1 MLKTNPGLI
10 TDAKTNPGLVFALSS
25 NQSGIGFR
33 RSDRMSRTGDNM
45 TEFKRSLTLLDMT
58 LIAIGG
64 SIGSGIFMTPATI
77 AADIGQPWVILGV
90 WVLGGLITLTGAL
103 TFSEA
108 AALVP
113 GAGGQY
119 AFLRKA
125 FGGLTGF
132 LFGWVYFLVVN
143 AGGLGA
149 LSIAFATYLGQF
161 VTLGPVGTKV
171 AAITG
176 LLLLTCV
183 NVVGVRAGAI
193 FSDVFTGLK
202 LAGILGLIAVGLFW
216 GSPHTTDFSWTIGAL
231 PHGFTQ
237 SLALGMVG
245 VLWSYGGWQHATYA
259 CAEVKDPQR
268 TLPRAMIIGTCA
280 VTAIYLAANV
290 AYMFL
295 LTPAQMAASPRVAA
309 DAIGTIL
316 GPRGGQL
323 ISIAIFIST
332 FGVVGIYT
340 LTAPRIYYAMAADGV
355 FFKKVAEI
363 HPRFGTPAFSIVA
376 GSLWA
381 VVLILFWGTFD
392 KLISYVVF
400 TDWIFFAL
408 GGASVIV
415 LRITDPNAHRPYRV
429 PGYPFVPLFFVG
441 TSVWFVIN
449 TLIEKPEQAWAGL
462 IVIGLGIPAY
472 FYWTRQHAAATG
484 DMRR

>member
-1 MLKTNPGLI
+1 M
-10 TDAKTNPGLVFALSS
+10 A
-25 NQSGIGFR
+25 
-33 RSDRMSRTGDNM
+33 
-45 TEFKRSLTLLDMT
+45 EFKRSLTLLDMT
-58 LIAIGG
+58 MIAIGG

-77 AADIGQPWVILGV
+77 AADVGSPWMILGI

-132 LFGWVYFLVVN
+132 LFGWVYFFVVN

-149 LSIAFATYLGQF
+149 LSIAFATYLGEF

-176 LLLLTCV
+176 LLVLTAV
-183 NVVGVRAGAI
+183 NVVGVKAGAI

-202 LAGILGLIAVGLFW
+202 LLGILGLVGIGLVF
-216 GSPHTTDFSWTIGAL
+216 GSPHTTDFTWAVGPM
-231 PHGFTQ
+231 PHGLSQ

-259 CAEVKDPQR
+259 CAEVKNPQK
-268 TLPRAMIIGTCA
+268 TVPRAMIIGACA
-280 VTAIYLAANV
+280 VTAIYLATNLS
-290 AYMFL
+290 YMFL
-295 LTPAQMAASPRVAA
+295 LTPAQMGSSPRIAA
-309 DAIGTIL
+309 DAIGTVL
-316 GPRGGQL
+316 GPIGSKL
-323 ISIAIFIST
+323 ISVAIFVST

-355 FFKKVAEI
+355 FFRRFAQI
-363 HPRFGTPAFSIVA
+363 HPRYHTPAFSIIA

-415 LRITDPNAHRPYRV
+415 LRSTMPRAERPYRV
-429 PGYPFVPLFFVG
+429 PGYPLVPLFFVG
-441 TSVWFVIN
+441 TSAWFVVT

-462 IVIGLGIPAY
+462 LVLGMGVPVYY
-472 FYWTRQHAAATG
+472 FWQRRSARSGG
-484 DMRR
+484 DQRASG

>member
-1 MLKTNPGLI
+1 M
-10 TDAKTNPGLVFALSS
+10 A
-25 NQSGIGFR
+25 
-33 RSDRMSRTGDNM
+33 
-45 TEFKRSLTLLDMT
+45 EFKRSLTLLDMT

-64 SIGSGIFMTPATI
+64 TIGSGIFMTPATI
-77 AADIGQPWVILGV
+77 AADIGSPWVILGV

-103 TFSEA
+103 TFAEA

-119 AFLRKA
+119 AFLRQA
-125 FGGLTGF
+125 YGGLTGF
-132 LFGWVYFLVVN
+132 LFGWAYFLVVN

-161 VTLGPVGTKV
+161 MTLGPVGTKV
-171 AAITG
+171 AAIAG
-176 LLLLTCV
+176 LLALTAI
-183 NVVGVRAGAI
+183 NVLGVKAGAI
-193 FSDVFTGLK
+193 FSDVFTALK
-202 LAGILGLIAVGLFW
+202 LAGIVGLVLVGFAL
-216 GSPHTTDFSWTIGAL
+216 GSPHTTDFTLTVGVM
-231 PHGFTQ
+231 PHGMTQ

-268 TLPRAMIIGTCA
+268 TVPRAMIIGACA
-280 VTAIYLAANV
+280 ITGIYLATNV

-309 DAIGTIL
+309 DAVGTVL
-316 GPRGGQL
+316 GPVGSSL
-323 ISIAIFIST
+323 IAIAIFIST

-363 HPRFGTPAFSIVA
+363 HPRYGTPAFSIIA

-415 LRITDPNAHRPYRV
+415 LRRKMPDAVRPYRV
-429 PGYPFVPLFFVG
+429 PGYPLVPLFFVG
-441 TSVWFVIN
+441 TSAWFVVN
-449 TLIEKPEQAWAGL
+449 TLIEKPEQAWYGL
-462 IVIGLGIPAY
+462 LVLGMGVPAY
-472 FYWTRQHAAATG
+472 YYWKAQSARLLDAVDG
-484 DMRR
+484 RR